1 VIPTVLLKIAKGVWF
16 TLTVLVLFVS
26 LYGFDGKPNSDIGVF
41 FVWSMLILAFPS
53 SLLVALFFTGLSI
66 AVDELFSA
74 VIPTSYWSLSVG
86 WICFLIAGYWQWFVL
101 LPWLWR
107 KWKTRRTAGTVA

>member
-1 VIPTVLLKIAKGVWF
+1 VIPKVLLKIAKVAWI

-26 LYGFDGKPNSDIGVF
+26 LYGFDAKPNSDIGIF

-66 AVDELFSA
+66 AIDELFSA

-86 WICFLIAGYWQWFVL
+86 WVCFFVAGYWQWFVL

>member
-1 VIPTVLLKIAKGVWF
+1 MIPTVLLKIAKGGWI

-26 LYGFDGKPNSDIGVF
+26 LYGFDGKQNSDIGVF

-74 VIPTSYWSLSVG
+74 VIPTSCWSLSIGWVCFFVG
-86 WICFLIAGYWQWFVL
+86 GFLAWFV
-101 LPWLWR
+101 
-107 KWKTRRTAGTVA
+107 VAPLSRCK